1 MLARLN
7 LAISPLERYRR
18 FKVYVG
24 AAGAL
29 AAVLFVM
36 LGWHVYHVR
45 QAASAFRMQTDK
57 TTLQIDQLNAERQ
70 ELDEFFS
77 RPENAKLH
85 DRAAFVNTIIDAR
98 SFNWTR
104 MFMDLEKLLPD
115 GVRVLKIEP
124 KQVSGQ
130 AAVKMTIGAANEEAK
145 RKFLTVLEQS
155 DAFSHLQLSS
165 VHAATQQAPAGEL
178 VLELTFIYSRA

>member
-1 MLARLN
+1 MLVHLN
-7 LAISPLERYRR
+7 LAISPLQRHRR
-18 FKVYVG
+18 FKVYLG
-24 AAGAL
+24 AAGTL
-29 AAVLFVM
+29 ASLLFLT

-45 QAASAFRMQTDK
+45 EAASAFRIQTDK
-57 TTLQIDQLNAERQ
+57 TTREIDQLSAERQ

-124 KQVSGQ
+124 RQVSGQ
-130 AAVKMTIGAANEEAK
+130 AAVKMTIGAANEESK
-145 RKFLTVLEQS
+145 RKFLSALEQS
-155 DAFSHLQLSS
+155 DAFSHVQLSS
-165 VHAATQQAPAGEL
+165 VRSATQETGSEL